1 MKKYEIREENTVD
14 LWFNED
20 GHEGEL
26 LITYGGENPK
36 DSPYNSYNFNK
47 IDVKNVEQIID
58 EMLGVLGR
66 DIENWHTYNV
76 VIHWGVHNWRFTNDY
91 NIID

>member
-1 MKKYEIREENTVD
+1 MKKTIRENGTIDIWV
-14 LWFNED
+14 NKD
-20 GHEGEL
+20 GYEGKI
-26 LITYGGENPK
+26 LITYNGNDIEQGF
-36 DSPYNSYNFNK
+36 NSWDLNNINNAEK
-47 IDVKNVEQIID
+47 LLD

-76 VIHWGVHNWRFTNDY
+76 IIHWGVHNWRFTNDY